1 MPDRKDKKRDA
12 PISYRPPKELREEF
26 YLRVQKS
33 GLSTSAFLTKA
44 VFSHD
49 APRQSR
55 RPALEEKLLAKL
67 LNEAAKIRKDL
78 HELGEDQVG
87 TPLMEEAVQTL
98 TEIRA
103 ALLKGLGRNPWI
115 PFASQRALG
124 QDLATHLL
132 NAHDNEL
139 VELAEVSGAI
149 AGDLH
154 GAFAEWEAQAHAL
167 TRCENYL
174 YSLSVNP
181 DPAQAPLNREQYF
194 DYIDRVE
201 NKLGLSDQPRAVVFH
216 SKYGREHCHVVWSRI
231 DADNE
236 KAVQLAFDREKL
248 MMVTREFARDHGLEL
263 PDGYSKDREGKT
275 KQRSLYEM
283 HQERSTGFSK
293 EQRMEQVT
301 DAWRASDSPK
311 AFVQA
316 LAEQGYILATGKRP
330 YVLID
335 LYGNMN
341 ALPKLID
348 DKTVRTKDIRAFLE
362 KEYPPESLPTVDEA
376 RALAERHRT
385 EIEGY
390 IRNEQQADALAEL
403 KRNQADRRKELE
415 QAQTALK
422 QRQHQD
428 RVALAG
434 NQKALRSSRRAA
446 YLMQSK
452 RIRKEREV
460 RKSTGLAAF
469 LGKVSGVEF
478 LKMQLQKYQDRKRLL
493 RYREDRDQLTISQ
506 AAEHKAL
513 DRRHEMQHLDL
524 RRKIRALEKIEKRE
538 LKSLEESLR
547 REVRIQDLGSRDH
560 LPSLAPV
567 LKKTAEKSK
576 EKAREAAENAREEF
590 NVVASSPKPIDLK

>member
-1 MPDRKDKKRDA
+1 M
-12 PISYRPPKELREEF
+12 
-26 YLRVQKS
+26 
-33 GLSTSAFLTKA
+33 
-44 VFSHD
+44 
-49 APRQSR
+49 
-55 RPALEEKLLAKL
+55 
-67 LNEAAKIRKDL
+67 
-78 HELGEDQVG
+78 
-87 TPLMEEAVQTL
+87 
-98 TEIRA
+98 
-103 ALLKGLGRNPWI
+103 I

-132 NAHDNEL
+132 NAHDNEM

-181 DPAQAPLNREQYF
+181 DPAQDPLTREQYF
-194 DYIDRVE
+194 DYINRVE
-201 NKLGLSDQPRAVVFH
+201 SKLGLSGQPRAVIFH

-248 MMVTREFARDHGLEL
+248 MMVTREFACDHGLEL
-263 PDGYSKDREGKT
+263 PDGYSRDRDGKT
-275 KQRSLYEM
+275 KQLSLYEM

-293 EQRMEQVT
+293 EDRMEQVT

-316 LAEQGYILATGKRP
+316 LAEKGYILATGKRP

-335 LYGNMN
+335 IYGNMN

-348 DKTVRTKDIRAFLE
+348 DKSVRTKDIRAFLD

-376 RALAERHRT
+376 RALADRHRK

-390 IRNEQQADALAEL
+390 VRNEQQADALAEL
-403 KRNQADRRKELE
+403 KRNQAERRKELE
-415 QAQTALK
+415 QAKTALK
-422 QRQHQD
+422 QKQHQD

-434 NQKALRSSRRAA
+434 NQKALRSARRAA
-446 YLMQSK
+446 YLMQS
-452 RIRKEREV
+452 RRLRKERDA
-460 RKSTGLAAF
+460 RKLTGLAAF
-469 LGKVSGVEF
+469 LGKVSGVE
-478 LKMQLQKYQDRKRLL
+478 LIKKQLHKYQDRKRFQ
-493 RYREDRDQLTISQ
+493 RYREEREQLTVSQ
-506 AAEHKAL
+506 VAEHKAL
-513 DRRHEMQHLDL
+513 KRRHEMQRFDL
-524 RRKIRALEKIEKRE
+524 RRKVRALEKIEKRE

-547 REVRIQDLGSRDH
+547 REARIQDRGSRDH
-560 LPSLAPV
+560 LPSFAPV
-567 LKKTAEKSK
+567 LKKTREK
-576 EKAREAAENAREEF
+576 ENEQAREAAEDAREEF
-590 NVVASSPKPIDLK
+590 NAAASGRPRTKPIELKKEFDIAAGNEPAEDEDSDSGEAPKPASQSKVQRYRRKRKRDQDLDRGR

>member
-1 MPDRKDKKRDA
+1 M
-12 PISYRPPKELREEF
+12 
-26 YLRVQKS
+26 
-33 GLSTSAFLTKA
+33 
-44 VFSHD
+44 
-49 APRQSR
+49 
-55 RPALEEKLLAKL
+55 
-67 LNEAAKIRKDL
+67 
-78 HELGEDQVG
+78 
-87 TPLMEEAVQTL
+87 
-98 TEIRA
+98 
-103 ALLKGLGRNPWI
+103 I

-132 NAHDNEL
+132 NAHDNEM

-181 DPAQAPLNREQYF
+181 DPAQDPLNREQYF
-194 DYIDRVE
+194 DYINRVE
-201 NKLGLSDQPRAVVFH
+201 SKLGLSGQPRAVVFH

-248 MMVTREFARDHGLEL
+248 MMVTREFTRDHGLEL
-263 PDGYSKDREGKT
+263 PDGYTRDRDGKN
-275 KQRSLYEM
+275 KQLSLYEM

-376 RALAERHRT
+376 RALAERHRN

-390 IRNEQQADALAEL
+390 VRNEQQADALAEL
-403 KRNQADRRKELE
+403 KRNQAERREGLELT
-415 QAQTALK
+415 QAVLRQK
-422 QRQHQD
+422 QHHD

-434 NQKALRSSRRAA
+434 NQKALRSARRAA
-446 YLMQSK
+446 YLMQS
-452 RIRKEREV
+452 RRLRKEREV
-460 RKSTGLAAF
+460 RKPTGLAAF
-469 LGKVSGVEF
+469 LGKVSGVEL
-478 LKMQLQKYQDRKRLL
+478 LKKRLQKYQERKRLQ
-493 RYREDRDQLTISQ
+493 RYREERELLTISQ
-506 AAEHKAL
+506 ASEYKAL
-513 DRRHEMQHLDL
+513 TRRHEMQLLDL
-524 RRKIRALEKIEKRE
+524 QRKLRALEKVEKRE
-538 LKSLEESLR
+538 LKSLKESMQ
-547 REVRIQDLGSRDH
+547 REARIQDRGSRDH

-567 LKKTAEKSK
+567 LKKTK
-576 EKAREAAENAREEF
+576 EKEKEHVREAAEDAREEF
-590 NVVASSPKPIDLK
+590 NAAASGRPRTRPTDLKNEFDLAAGNEPAEEEDSDSGEAPKPASESKVRRYRRKRKRDWDLDRGR

>member
-1 MPDRKDKKRDA
+1 M
-12 PISYRPPKELREEF
+12 
-26 YLRVQKS
+26 
-33 GLSTSAFLTKA
+33 
-44 VFSHD
+44 
-49 APRQSR
+49 
-55 RPALEEKLLAKL
+55 
-67 LNEAAKIRKDL
+67 
-78 HELGEDQVG
+78 
-87 TPLMEEAVQTL
+87 
-98 TEIRA
+98 
-103 ALLKGLGRNPWI
+103 I
-115 PFASQRALG
+115 PFASQRGLG

-132 NAHDNEL
+132 NAHDNEM

-181 DPAQAPLNREQYF
+181 NPSQDPLNREQYF

-201 NKLGLSDQPRAVVFH
+201 SKLGLSDQPRAVVFH
-216 SKYGREHCHVVWSRI
+216 EKYGREHCHVVWSRI

-236 KAVQLAFDREKL
+236 KAVQIAFDRQKL

-263 PDGYSKDREGKT
+263 PDGYFKDRDGKT
-275 KQRSLYEM
+275 NQHSLYEM

-330 YVLID
+330 FVLID
-335 LYGNMN
+335 IYGNMN

-348 DKTVRTKDIRAFLE
+348 DKTVRTKDIRAFLD
-362 KEYPPESLPTVDEA
+362 KDFPPESLPTVDEA
-376 RALAERHRT
+376 RALADRHRK

-390 IRNEQQADALAEL
+390 VRNEQQADALAEL
-403 KRNQADRRKELE
+403 KRNQAERRKELE
-415 QAQTALK
+415 QAQTILSQK
-422 QRQHQD
+422 QHQD

-434 NQKALRSSRRAA
+434 NQKALRNSRRAA
-446 YLMQSK
+446 YLMQS
-452 RIRKEREV
+452 RRLRKERDA
-460 RKSTGLAAF
+460 RKPSGLAGF
-469 LGKVSGVEF
+469 LGKVSGVEL
-478 LKMQLQKYQDRKRLL
+478 LKKQLHKYEDRKRLQ
-493 RYREDRDQLTISQ
+493 RYREEREVLTISQ
-506 AAEHKAL
+506 EREHKAL
-513 DRRHEMQHLDL
+513 KRRHEMQLLDL

-538 LKSLEESLR
+538 LKSLEETLR
-547 REVRIQDLGSRDH
+547 REARIQGRGSRDH

-567 LKKTAEKSK
+567 LKKSKEQSK
-576 EKAREAAENAREEF
+576 EKARGAAREGREEF
-590 NVVASSPKPIDLK
+590 NVVASGTKPIDLKKEFDVVAGNEPVEEEDGDSGEAPKPASQSKIQRYRRSRKRDRDLDRGR